1 MQLTSSTL
9 LQGGKYRIE
18 KVLGQGGFG
27 ITYMAVQTGLNRK
40 VAIKEFFMKEYCNRD
55 GETSQVSI
63 GSEGSKELVAR
74 FRLKFI
80 KEAQTIAGLNHPHII
95 RIHDIFEEN
104 GTAYYV
110 MEYHDHGSLSEL
122 IKQRG
127 SLPEAEALR
136 YIREMADALGYI
148 HEHQMNHLDVKP
160 GNVLL
165 DEKGRSVLIDFGLSK
180 RYDESGQQTS
190 TTPVGISHGYAPMEQ
205 YKQGGVE
212 TFSPATDI
220 YSLGA
225 TFYKLLTGQTPPDAS
240 DVFTDGLPT
249 LPVSVSSS
257 VVNAI
262 TQAMSPNKKNRPQSV
277 EAFLSLL
284 EKEPLVVDDDDE
296 ETKFEPIK
304 PDPKP
309 TPAPIPQPQP
319 TPQPA
324 PQPMPTSS
332 KKKWLLP
339 ALVTV
344 VVALIVLFWPKGS
357 GEEPALPIADT
368 LAVETV
374 VVEDSV
380 ALDPIKEE
388 TPTISSRNVAP
399 PTKTATKTP
408 SSSKPTVKVKSL
420 EEIYDE
426 AMTYYRKKDYAGAIP
441 LLKDAANKGHVDAQ
455 LKLGYCYDEGLGVSK
470 DDYEANKWYRKAA
483 EQGSAAAQYNLG
495 YHYQY
500 GEGIDKDYSEA
511 VKWYRKAAEQGDADA
526 QLKLGYCYDEG
537 LGVSKD
543 DYEANKWY
551 RKAAE
556 QGNAQAQFNL
566 GYNYYHGEGVSQDY
580 SEAVKW
586 YRKAAGQGYIHAQ
599 HNLGVC
605 YERGRGIPQDYSEA
619 VRWYRKAAEQGNATS
634 QHNLGYCYDEGLGV
648 PKDYSEAVK
657 WYRKAAEQGNV
668 NAQHN
673 LGLCYYYGTGVGVDK
688 SEALKWLQKA
698 GDKGHNSAKK
708 FINEHTF

>member
-55 GETSQVSI
+55 AETSHVSI
-63 GSEGSKELVAR
+63 PSEGSKELVAR
-74 FRLKFI
+74 FRQKFI

-205 YKQGGVE
+205 YKHGGVE

-284 EKEPLVVDDDDE
+284 EKEPLVVDDDPTVFEVDP
-296 ETKFEPIK
+296 EPI
-304 PDPKP
+304 P
-309 TPAPIPQPQP
+309 TPKPQPQP

-332 KKKWLLP
+332 KKKWLVP
-339 ALVTV
+339 VLVAV
-344 VVALIVLFWPKGS
+344 VVALIILFLSKES
-357 GEEPALPIADT
+357 GEEPILPMADIT
-368 LAVETV
+368 TVESE

-380 ALDPIKEE
+380 ALAPIKEE
-388 TPTISSRNVAP
+388 TPTMSSLYVTTSPSGAIVHIDGKKVGTTPIEGREVSRGRHTIKISKSGFENVVVVKQFDDKPIVLNHTLVVEQVAFKEESRAKDVIEQVTEKERIQTLAQEKAKEDEEPRVQALAEQKPKEVKSSLPSGTINGHGYVDLGLSVKWADRNVGANSPSDYGDYYAWGETNTRSEYFYDNSVTYGKKFNDIGGNSQYDAARANWGGSWRLPKKEEFQELLNKCKWIWTTQNGHSGYKFIGPNGNSIFLPAAGYFVQSLLSNAGEVGHYWSSAP
-399 PTKTATKTP
+399 Y
-408 SSSKPTVKVKSL
+408 
-420 EEIYDE
+420 EDD
-426 AMTYYRKKDYAGAIP
+426 RKKRAWYFCFGNIYRTLTNGGP
-441 LLKDAANKGHVDAQ
+441 RIYGCNVRP
-455 LKLGYCYDEGLGVSK
+455 VS
-470 DDYEANKWYRKAA
+470 D
-483 EQGSAAAQYNLG
+483 
-495 YHYQY
+495 
-500 GEGIDKDYSEA
+500 
-511 VKWYRKAAEQGDADA
+511 
-526 QLKLGYCYDEG
+526 
-537 LGVSKD
+537 
-543 DYEANKWY
+543 
-551 RKAAE
+551 
-556 QGNAQAQFNL
+556 
-566 GYNYYHGEGVSQDY
+566 
-580 SEAVKW
+580 
-586 YRKAAGQGYIHAQ
+586 
-599 HNLGVC
+599 
-605 YERGRGIPQDYSEA
+605 
-619 VRWYRKAAEQGNATS
+619 
-634 QHNLGYCYDEGLGV
+634 
-648 PKDYSEAVK
+648 
-657 WYRKAAEQGNV
+657 
-668 NAQHN
+668 
-673 LGLCYYYGTGVGVDK
+673 
-688 SEALKWLQKA
+688 
-698 GDKGHNSAKK
+698 
-708 FINEHTF
+708 